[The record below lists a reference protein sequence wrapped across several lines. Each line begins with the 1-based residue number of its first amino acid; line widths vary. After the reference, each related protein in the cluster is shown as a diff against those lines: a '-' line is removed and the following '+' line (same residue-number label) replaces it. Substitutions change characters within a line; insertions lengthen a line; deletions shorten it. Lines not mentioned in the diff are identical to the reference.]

1 MASRRATSVE
11 EYIAAAAPEARA
23 GLFAMRKT
31 IRKAAP
37 DAEELIS
44 YNVPAFKDHGMLVY
58 YAAFANHL
66 GLYPTASGIRAFEGD
81 LAAYK
86 HSKGAVQFPLGE
98 PLPLALV
105 TKIVKFRL
113 KENRA
118 RAKAKK

>member
-1 MASRRATSVE
+1 MPSKKPTVE
-11 EYIAAAAPEARA
+11 EYIAGAAPEARER
-23 GLFAMRKT
+23 LVAMRGT

-44 YNVPAFKDHGMLVY
+44 YSVPAFKDHGMLVY
-58 YAAFANHL
+58 YAAFKNHI
-66 GLYPTASGIRAFEGD
+66 GFYPTSSGIRAFADE

-86 HSKGAVQFPLGE
+86 HSKGAVQFPMGA

-105 TKIVKFRL
+105 TKIVRFRL

-118 RAKAKK
+118 RAKAK